1 MAFRSA
7 IPDFSLANSLYTG
20 ATVTFWGVDL
30 NGNKSGTLPILYAN
44 PTGPQTVGN
53 PQVLDGEGKFSSP
66 VYHEVALIAEISDV
80 TGGST
85 ETGIIMPAANWG
97 GNWTPATI
105 VQVNT
110 FLRDPVNL
118 SIYAATNSFQT
129 SGSIAGDILAGNL
142 ILVFQGEAATIASNA
157 AAAAVAAQ
165 TAAEAAAAAAA
176 ATLANAATKIGL
188 SVEIPISND
197 SNRPTPTAGQRAVT
211 WSSVRSR
218 LEVWIGNTWQ
228 ALVQLSQVGGV
239 DVTTTPPVTG
249 DVLTFDGANFTPE
262 APVAAA
268 GMFRG
273 NSGTK
278 GASNAG
284 DIFRVGA
291 KTLTAN
297 VTIGATENASAAGPL
312 TIDTGVTLTIDNG
325 GVLVIL

>member
-1 MAFRSA
+1 MSFRSA
-7 IPDFSLANSLYTG
+7 IPDFSLANSLYIG
-20 ATVTFWGVDL
+20 ATVTFWGVDVD
-30 NGNKSGTLPILYAN
+30 GNKTGDLPILYAS

-53 PQVLDGEGKFSSP
+53 PQVLDGEGKFPFP
-66 VYHEVALIAEISDV
+66 VYHSVPLIAEVSDV

-85 ETGIIMPAANWG
+85 ETGIIMPASAWG
-97 GNWTPATI
+97 GNWTPGTI

-129 SGSIAGDILAGNL
+129 SGSIAGDIGAGNL

-157 AAAAVAAQ
+157 ATAAQ
-165 TAAEAAAAAAA
+165 ASALSAANSAAAAA
-176 ATLANAATKIGL
+176 ATLANVVMKEGL
-188 SVEIPISND
+188 SILVPMSDD
-197 SNRPTPTAGQRAVT
+197 SSRPTPAAGQRAVT
-211 WSSVRSR
+211 WSTVRNR
-218 LEVWIGNTWQ
+218 LEVWVGNAWR

-239 DVTTTPPVTG
+239 DVTTTPPVAG

-284 DIFRVGA
+284 DIFRIGA

-297 VTIGATENASAAGPL
+297 VTIGANENASAAGPL